1 MQHSSRKKHKKQRT
15 AVTDLQYDGD
25 VDSDEHLVI
34 EDGGDPVMD
43 DDVLSDLDS
52 ADFQSSEEA
61 KEQTEEVGADAE
73 EVHSSSS
80 SSSSSASSSSSSSSS
95 RQGRGGGKQHWRS
108 HKWGSFQLVFRPTS
122 KLHDKPQWEATC
134 HAHKPT
140 STASGT
146 TKSFCRK
153 TLTVVG
159 GDDASAIQHTLQLAY
174 AWCCHCVD
182 YENKA
187 EHQKLNPRLA
197 RYAPL
202 VGSLDMLVAARPSSE
217 VIDRVRARS

>member
-73 EVHSSSS
+73 EEHSSSL
-80 SSSSSASSSSSSSSS
+80 SSSSSASS
-95 RQGRGGGKQHWRS
+95 
-108 HKWGSFQLVFRPTS
+108 QLVFRPTS
-122 KLHDKPQWEATC
+122 KLHGKPQWEATC